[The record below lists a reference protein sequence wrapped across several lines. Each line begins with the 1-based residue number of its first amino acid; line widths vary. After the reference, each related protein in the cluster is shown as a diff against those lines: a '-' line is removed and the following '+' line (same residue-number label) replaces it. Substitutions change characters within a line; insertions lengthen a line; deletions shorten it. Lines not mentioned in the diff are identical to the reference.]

1 MSTLRMIARDGVVD
15 VGTARRHGIDAGEL
29 RRRTAAGECER
40 LFRGWYAVPPST
52 DPRSRHVLLTQ
63 AFVRAFAGRVC
74 PSHHSL
80 LALHGLPLWRAD
92 LEVVHLCRMADD
104 HSRHR
109 AGAII
114 HPNAG
119 RTVTLA
125 TAIVQTGL
133 VNGPVDSLIAADAAV
148 HRALTTPVALG
159 AALGRF
165 KRHPNIAA
173 VRHIMADIDGR
184 TESPGETRLRHLMG
198 QLGIGVTPQVSIADG
213 PLTWRV
219 DFLVDGTKVVLEF
232 DGLVKYDTGTAL
244 VEEKRREDRLR
255 ALGYEVVRIVWAD
268 LDRPEYVLQEVFR
281 AIARARRAA

>member
-52 DPRSRHVLLTQ
+52 DPRSTCSSRRRSSERSP
-63 AFVRAFAGRVC
+63 AGSARATTRSLHCTGC
-74 PSHHSL
+74 PSGAPTSRWSTS
-80 LALHGLPLWRAD
+80 AGWPTTTPATGRAP
-92 LEVVHLCRMADD
+92 
-104 HSRHR
+104 S
-109 AGAII
+109 

-119 RTVTLA
+119 GTVTLA

-184 TESPGETRLRHLMG
+184 TESPGETRLRHLTG

-219 DFLVDGTKVVLEF
+219 DFLVDGTKVVLEL

-255 ALGYEVVRIVWAD
+255 ALGYEVVRIIWAD

-281 AIARARRAA
+281 AIARARGAA